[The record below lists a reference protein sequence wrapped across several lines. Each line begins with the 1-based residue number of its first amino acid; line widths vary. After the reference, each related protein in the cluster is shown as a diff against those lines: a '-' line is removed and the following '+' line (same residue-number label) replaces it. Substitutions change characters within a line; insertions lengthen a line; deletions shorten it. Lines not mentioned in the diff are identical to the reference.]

1 MPNEKVCPTCQK
13 MLKRNGEFVETEY
26 CPNCGFLLQKGKK
39 FCSNCGFHLIVSS
52 ENDLNVV
59 ALIMQCPNCGNSI
72 NAGKKFCTRCGTK
85 IQ

>member
-1 MPNEKVCPTCQK
+1 MAFCTQ
-13 MLKRNGEFVETEY
+13 
-26 CPNCGFLLQKGKK
+26 CGSRLEEGDK